1 MAQCELAKRYCGL
14 AARAWLV
21 LVWLVLPAKAQPAD
35 ESFRLFV
42 TTLRPEANAAGVS
55 DATFERAFAG
65 VTPDRTLPDLDIP
78 GQPKPAN
85 SGQAEFSK
93 TPLDYLNAA
102 YLAKLTA
109 EGRQLA
115 TKHAETL
122 AQIEAELGVER
133 HVLLA
138 IWGRET
144 AFGAFKP
151 THHVIRSLATQAWLG
166 RRREMF
172 RAELIAAL
180 RMMEAGV
187 LNPTT
192 MKGSWAGA
200 MGLVQFMPSEYFEL
214 AYDLDKDGKKDIWG
228 SVPDALASAANQLKA
243 KGWIKGQPWGFEVRL
258 PAGASCRLEGQPS
271 ARAAAEWVK
280 LGVAR
285 VDGKPIAVER
295 LAETSFLLTPGGAFG
310 PTFLVFENFL
320 VLKRYNFADLYAV
333 FVGSLAD
340 RIAGGG
346 DFQAK
351 WTTPKM
357 ISNRD
362 IEEVQ
367 ERLKAQGFGI
377 EKVDGKAGMN
387 TRRLIG
393 DYQQSRGLA
402 VDCWPSAGVLGH
414 LRKTVGVTKIP

>member
-1 MAQCELAKRYCGL
+1 MVLLAFARSCALGLTALGL
-14 AARAWLV
+14 ALLTAVSPLGAQSDDGFRAFI
-21 LVWLVLPAKAQPAD
+21 AA
-35 ESFRLFV
+35 
-42 TTLRPEANAAGVS
+42 LRPEAKAAGVS
-55 DATFERAFAG
+55 DQTFDRAFAG
-65 VTPDRTLPDLDIP
+65 LTPDRSLPDLELP

-93 TPLDYLNAA
+93 TPADYLNAGQ
-102 YLAKLTA
+102 LARLA
-109 EGRQLA
+109 ADGRQLA
-115 TKHAETL
+115 ARYAATL
-122 AQIEAELGVER
+122 AQIETELGVER

-144 AFGAFKP
+144 AFGAYKP
-151 THHVIRSLATQAWLG
+151 THHVIRSLATEAWLG
-166 RRREMF
+166 RRKEMF
-172 RAELIAAL
+172 RVELIAAL
-180 RMMEAGV
+180 RMMQAGV
-187 LNPTT
+187 LDPAT

-200 MGLVQFMPSEYFEL
+200 MGLTQFMPSEYFEL
-214 AYDLDKDGKKDIWG
+214 AYDLDKDGKKDIWT

-243 KGWIKGQPWGFEVRL
+243 KGWIKGQPWGVEVRL
-258 PAGASCRLEGQPS
+258 PPSASCRQEGQPS
-271 ARAAAEWVK
+271 ARTTAEWVA
-280 LGVAR
+280 LGVSR
-285 VDGKPIAVER
+285 SDGKAFAAER
-295 LAETSFLLTPGGAFG
+295 LKETSFLLTPGGSFG

-333 FVGSLAD
+333 FVGNLAD

-351 WTTPKM
+351 WTTPKL

-367 ERLKAQGFGI
+367 ERLKGHGLAI

-402 VDCWPSAGVLGH
+402 VDCWPSVGILGH
-414 LRKTVGVTKIP
+414 LRKGAAVTKTP